1 MAPPAAF
8 MASAPLAHEVCTDG
22 SVIMQSDLKRRIG
35 VDVGRRAKL
44 EDALAWAA
52 VNEVFYIDI
61 QLDSGANAIETFDQ
75 ARCEA
80 VKKICQDHGI
90 HLGLHTLSGVNMAEY
105 SNFFRQ
111 AADEYLRAYIDM
123 ATRLDAKWIVVHAG
137 FHFTA
142 DYEQRKQASLERL
155 QRACVYAE
163 DQGVHLLLENMNR
176 EPADAEVNYLGYTA
190 DECAF
195 YFDHLTSPNLHWT
208 FTINHATLVPEGING
223 FIDAFGIERMREVR
237 VADNLGDKEHHMF
250 PGQGSID
257 FRALFLRLEGLGYT
271 GHYTNG
277 FGTLDDMIRGRDYLV
292 AEAKA
297 AGVQSAQ

>member
-1 MAPPAAF
+1 
-8 MASAPLAHEVCTDG
+8 
-22 SVIMQSDLKRRIG
+22 MQSDLKRRIG

-163 DQGVHLLLENMNR
+163 DQGVHLLLENLNR

-250 PGQGSID
+250 PGKGSID
-257 FRALFLRLEGLGYT
+257 FRDLFLRLEGLGYT

>member
-1 MAPPAAF
+1 
-8 MASAPLAHEVCTDG
+8 
-22 SVIMQSDLKRRIG
+22 MQSNLEKRIG

-44 EDALAWAA
+44 EDGLAWAA
-52 VNEVFYIDI
+52 ANGVFFIDI
-61 QLDSGANAIETFDQ
+61 QLDSGANAMETFDET
-75 ARCEA
+75 RCES
-80 VKKICQDHGI
+80 VKELCKNNNI

-123 ATRLDAKWIVVHAG
+123 ATRLDAEWIVVHGG

-155 QRACVYAE
+155 QRASAYAE
-163 DQGVHLLLENMNR
+163 DKGVHLLLENMNR
-176 EPADAEVNYLGYTA
+176 EPKDAEVNYLGYTLE
-190 DECAF
+190 ECTF
-195 YFDHLTSPNLHWT
+195 YFENLKSPNLHWT
-208 FTINHATLVPEGING
+208 FTINHATLVPEGIDG
-223 FIDAFGIERMREVR
+223 FLDAFGIDRMREVR
-237 VADNLGDKEHHMF
+237 VADNLGDKEHHML
-250 PGQGSID
+250 PGEGSID
-257 FRALFLRLEGLGYT
+257 FRSLFSRLEGMGYK

-297 AGVQSAQ
+297 AGVPSAQ

>member
-1 MAPPAAF
+1 
-8 MASAPLAHEVCTDG
+8 
-22 SVIMQSDLKRRIG
+22 MQSNLEKRIG

-44 EDALAWAA
+44 EDGLAWAA
-52 VNEVFYIDI
+52 VNEVFFIDI
-61 QLDSGANAIETFDQ
+61 QLDSGANAIETFDET
-75 ARCEA
+75 RCES
-80 VKKICQDHGI
+80 VKELCQNNNI

-123 ATRLDAKWIVVHAG
+123 ATRLDAEWIVVHGG

-155 QRACVYAE
+155 QRASAYAE
-163 DQGVHLLLENMNR
+163 DKGVHLLLENMNR
-176 EPADAEVNYLGYTA
+176 EPKDAEVNYLGYTLE
-190 DECAF
+190 ECTF
-195 YFDHLTSPNLHWT
+195 YFENLKSPNLHWT
-208 FTINHATLVPEGING
+208 FTINHATLVPEEIDG
-223 FIDAFGIERMREVR
+223 FLDAFGIDRMREVR
-237 VADNLGDKEHHMF
+237 VADNLGDKEHHML
-250 PGQGSID
+250 PGEGSID
-257 FRALFLRLEGLGYT
+257 FRSLFSRLEGMGYK

-297 AGVQSAQ
+297 AGVPSAQ

>member
-1 MAPPAAF
+1 
-8 MASAPLAHEVCTDG
+8 
-22 SVIMQSDLKRRIG
+22 MQSNLEKRIG

-44 EDALAWAA
+44 EDGLAWAA
-52 VNEVFYIDI
+52 VNEVFFIDI
-61 QLDSGANAIETFDQ
+61 QLDSGANAIETFDET
-75 ARCEA
+75 RCES
-80 VKKICQDHGI
+80 VKELCQNNNI

-123 ATRLDAKWIVVHAG
+123 ATRLDAEWIVVHGG

-155 QRACVYAE
+155 QRASAYAE
-163 DQGVHLLLENMNR
+163 DKGVHLLLENMNR
-176 EPADAEVNYLGYTA
+176 EPKDAEVNYLGYTLE
-190 DECAF
+190 ECTF
-195 YFDHLTSPNLHWT
+195 YFENLKSPNLHWT
-208 FTINHATLVPEGING
+208 FTINHATLVPEGVDG
-223 FIDAFGIERMREVR
+223 FLDAFGIDRMREVR
-237 VADNLGDKEHHMF
+237 VADNLGDKEHHML
-250 PGQGSID
+250 PGEGSID
-257 FRALFLRLEGLGYT
+257 FRSLFSRLEGMGYK

-297 AGVQSAQ
+297 AGVPSAQ

>member
-1 MAPPAAF
+1 M
-8 MASAPLAHEVCTDG
+8 
-22 SVIMQSDLKRRIG
+22 
-35 VDVGRRAKL
+35 
-44 EDALAWAA
+44 
-52 VNEVFYIDI
+52 
-61 QLDSGANAIETFDQ
+61 
-75 ARCEA
+75 
-80 VKKICQDHGI
+80 CQDHDI

-123 ATRLDAKWIVVHAG
+123 ATRLDAEWIVVHAG

-163 DQGVHLLLENMNR
+163 DKGVHLLLENMNR
-176 EPADAEVNYLGYTA
+176 EPADAEVNYLGYTP

-195 YFDHLTSPNLHWT
+195 YFDRLKSPNLHWT
-208 FTINHATLVPEGING
+208 FTINHATLVPEGIDG

-297 AGVQSAQ
+297 AGVLSAQ

>member
-1 MAPPAAF
+1 
-8 MASAPLAHEVCTDG
+8 
-22 SVIMQSDLKRRIG
+22 MQSNLEKRIG

-44 EDALAWAA
+44 EDGLAWAA
-52 VNEVFYIDI
+52 VNKVFFIDI
-61 QLDSGANAIETFDQ
+61 QLDSGANAIETFDET
-75 ARCEA
+75 RCES
-80 VKKICQDHGI
+80 VKELCQNNNI

-123 ATRLDAKWIVVHAG
+123 ATRLDAEWIVVHGG

-155 QRACVYAE
+155 QRASAYAE
-163 DQGVHLLLENMNR
+163 DKGIHLLLENMNR
-176 EPADAEVNYLGYTA
+176 EPKDAEVNYLGYTLE
-190 DECAF
+190 ECTF
-195 YFDHLTSPNLHWT
+195 YFENLKSPNLHWT
-208 FTINHATLVPEGING
+208 FTINHATLVPEGIDG
-223 FIDAFGIERMREVR
+223 FLDAFGIDRMREVR
-237 VADNLGDKEHHMF
+237 VADNLGDKEHHML
-250 PGQGSID
+250 PGEGSID
-257 FRALFLRLEGLGYT
+257 FRSLFSRLEGMGYK

-297 AGVQSAQ
+297 AGVPSAQ

>member
-1 MAPPAAF
+1 
-8 MASAPLAHEVCTDG
+8 
-22 SVIMQSDLKRRIG
+22 MQSNLKKRIG

-44 EDALAWAA
+44 EDGLAWAA
-52 VNEVFYIDI
+52 ANKVFYIDI
-61 QLDSGANAIETFDQ
+61 QLDSGGNAIETFDE
-75 ARCEA
+75 ARCES
-80 VKKICQDHGI
+80 VKEMCQNHNI

-123 ATRLDAKWIVVHAG
+123 ATRLDAEWIVVHAG

-155 QRACVYAE
+155 QRASSYAE
-163 DQGVHLLLENMNR
+163 DKGVHLLLENMNR
-176 EPADAEVNYLGYTA
+176 EPKDAEVNYLGYTLE
-190 DECAF
+190 ECLF
-195 YFDHLTSPNLHWT
+195 YFENLRSTNLHWT
-208 FTINHATLVPEGING
+208 FTINHATLVPEGIDG
-223 FIDAFGIERMREVR
+223 FLDTFGIDRMREVR

-250 PGQGSID
+250 PGEGSID
-257 FRALFLRLEGLGYT
+257 FRSLFSRLEGMGYT

-297 AGVQSAQ
+297 AGVPSAQ